1 MNRGEDRDD
10 GRSGDMRNTRIVA
23 VLSLA
28 TVMLVGLAGCSS
40 SSSSSDIPSTGSSS
54 SGSSSASAPS
64 TAPIDMGGGSASTA
78 NAPVGMNQPT
88 KSGDWA
94 LTVTKLEFTSEAGG
108 AKAGPGKELA
118 VVTFELTNNA
128 SKDAGIGQTDFK
140 FAGTDG
146 VTCDAVPTSGSE
158 FIFNTPQ
165 PVKAGEKRTIKIAY
179 EVNAGVKGGLF
190 TFSPFSETGS
200 ATPAIINVN

>member
-1 MNRGEDRDD
+1 
-10 GRSGDMRNTRIVA
+10 MRTSTVRATLLIACVGCLLA
-23 VLSLA
+23 SLA
-28 TVMLVGLAGCSS
+28 LAGCGS
-40 SSSSSDIPSTGSSS
+40 PSTPVPGPSVTTGSATSL
-54 SGSSSASAPS
+54 PS

-88 KSGDWA
+88 KSGAWG

-128 SKDAGIGQTDFK
+128 PKGVAIGQTDFK

-146 VTCDAVPTSGSE
+146 VAYQAVPTSGSE
-158 FIFNTPQ
+158 FIFNTAQ
-165 PVKAGEKRTIKIAY
+165 PIKAGEKRTIKIAY
-179 EVNAGVKGGLF
+179 EVSAGVKGGLL

-200 ATPAIINVN
+200 PTPAIINVN